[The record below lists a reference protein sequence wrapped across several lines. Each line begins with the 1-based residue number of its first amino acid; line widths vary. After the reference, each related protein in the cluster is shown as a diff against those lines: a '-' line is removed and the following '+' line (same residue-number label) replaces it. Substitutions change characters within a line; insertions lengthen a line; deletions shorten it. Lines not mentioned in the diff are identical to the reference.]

1 MAAVD
6 GGIVRPA
13 EWHRVRAFATDA
25 QTSPTALVVQG
36 EAGVGKSTLWQ
47 GGVAAAQDAGRTVL
61 RAEPLAGEA
70 DMSFAGLSDL
80 LAGVLRDVAVAIPA
94 PQLEALEV
102 ALLLRPSGD
111 QPPTAHAVGLAVLSA
126 LRACASRTP
135 LLVAVD
141 DVQWLDDA
149 SIEALTFAF
158 RRITDGPLAMLLAA
172 RTAAWADP
180 LTAGQPPP
188 SRRWQKLLTAVRATE
203 VIDVAPLDIWQIQ
216 NLLPDTVTAATARM
230 VARQSRGN
238 PFWAKEIVA
247 SLDSGAS
254 SVPPLAA
261 SLTERLSR
269 SLSAAAAEALAVV
282 AAAGRLQLPDA
293 VAMLS
298 QLQDPAA
305 AVDAAVVA
313 GVLVETDD
321 RIAVSHPLIAAAAV
335 DALPPGRR
343 SRLYR
348 QLGDASTDPERRGHF
363 AALAAGTTTDP
374 AVAAMLDA
382 AAAAAHARAGNAA
395 AAQFAVQAVS
405 FTPAAEQAALVR
417 RKIRAGELLFLAGE
431 VQPSLAQ
438 LEGLDIARLSTPD
451 LERALPMLLDM
462 AHLVQGAEAATE
474 IIVQAVDGASDEP
487 RRRALIFALAS
498 DYAYGIRCRRQTAAV
513 EAISCAEAAGAQA
526 LPALHR
532 ALINLAVAQVYAAEG
547 LNTSLLDR
555 AARLEANLPA
565 LQLHDTADLHRGL
578 WSAFID
584 DLDTARLALG
594 RCVERARASGDDYPL
609 SVFLSYLATAEVR
622 AGDFAAAARV
632 LDAEHAVSQW
642 HSWPLTAWHLSP
654 RSELLIAAAD
664 LDGAVQLADTYLPD
678 DGSVTIEARFGGA
691 CMRGKVSGWRGDP
704 DEAIRHLERAT
715 RHADQMEWVDP
726 GLRARIDPELA
737 AAYVAVGRLEDA
749 RQIASWLHDVGARL
763 SRPAVAGDAA
773 RIDALVQAQTG
784 DLDAAVQSARAAVAA
799 HGVSPLRLELARSLL
814 ALGRIE
820 RRRKARKEARSALQ
834 RALQLA
840 KECGHQPLAA
850 QIEHELPRLA
860 ATRSGS
866 DLTAT
871 EQRVADLIST
881 GATNRDVA
889 AALFVSVRT
898 VETHVASIYRK
909 LGVRTRVELMRLLSA
924 ASTR

>member
-1 MAAVD
+1 
-6 GGIVRPA
+6 
-13 EWHRVRAFATDA
+13 
-25 QTSPTALVVQG
+25 
-36 EAGVGKSTLWQ
+36 
-47 GGVAAAQDAGRTVL
+47 
-61 RAEPLAGEA
+61 
-70 DMSFAGLSDL
+70 
-80 LAGVLRDVAVAIPA
+80 
-94 PQLEALEV
+94 
-102 ALLLRPSGD
+102 
-111 QPPTAHAVGLAVLSA
+111 
-126 LRACASRTP
+126 
-135 LLVAVD
+135 
-141 DVQWLDDA
+141 
-149 SIEALTFAF
+149 
-158 RRITDGPLAMLLAA
+158 
-172 RTAAWADP
+172 
-180 LTAGQPPP
+180 
-188 SRRWQKLLTAVRATE
+188 
-203 VIDVAPLDIWQIQ
+203 
-216 NLLPDTVTAATARM
+216 VTAAKARE

-247 SLDSGAS
+247 SLDSGALT
-254 SVPPLAA
+254 VPPLAA

-269 SLSAAAAEALAVV
+269 SLTAAAAEALALV
-282 AAAGRLQLPDA
+282 AAAGRMRLA
-293 VAMLS
+293 EAAAMLS
-298 QLQDPAA
+298 QLEDPAA
-305 AVDAAVVA
+305 AIDAAVLA

-321 RIAVSHPLIAAAAV
+321 RIEVSHPLIAAAAV

-343 SRLYR
+343 GRLYR
-348 QLGDASTDPERRGHF
+348 QLADTSTDPERRGHF
-363 AALAAGTTTDP
+363 TALAAGTRTDP
-374 AVAAMLDA
+374 SVAVVLDA

-405 FTPAAEQAALVR
+405 FTPAAEQAALVH

-462 AHLVQGAEAATE
+462 AHLVRGAAAATG
-474 IIVQAVDGASDEP
+474 IIAQAVDGASDEP
-487 RRRALIFALAS
+487 RRRALVFALAS
-498 DYAYGIRCRRQTAAV
+498 DYAYGIRGRRRSAAA
-513 EAISCAEAAGAQA
+513 EAISCAEAAGAVA

-555 AARLEANLPA
+555 AARLEASLPA
-565 LQLHDTADLHRGL
+565 VQLHDTADLHRGI
-578 WSAFID
+578 WSAFLD
-584 DLDTARLALG
+584 DLDTARVALG
-594 RCVERARASGDDYPL
+594 RCVERSRASGDDYPL
-609 SVFLSYLATAEVR
+609 SVFLSYLATAEVL
-622 AGDFAAAARV
+622 AGDFAAAATV
-632 LDAEHAVSQW
+632 VDAEHAVAQW
-642 HSWPLTAWHLSP
+642 HNWPLTVWHLRP
-654 RSELLIAAAD
+654 RLELLIAAAD

-678 DGSVTIEARFGGA
+678 SESVTIEARFGGA
-691 CMRGKVSGWRGDP
+691 CVRGKVSAWRGERDA
-704 DEAIRHLERAT
+704 AIRHLERAT
-715 RHADQMEWVDP
+715 RHADEMEWVDP

-749 RQIASWLHDVGARL
+749 KRIASWLRDVGERL
-763 SRPAVAGDAA
+763 NRPAVTGDAA

-784 DLDAAVQSARAAVAA
+784 DLDAAAQSARAAVAA
-799 HGVSPLRLELARSLL
+799 HGVAPLRLELARSLL

-820 RRRKARKEARSALQ
+820 WRRRARKEARTALQ

-840 KECGHQPLAA
+840 TECGHRPLAA

-909 LGVRTRVELMRLLSA
+909 LGVRTRTELIRHLSA

>member
-1 MAAVD
+1 M
-6 GGIVRPA
+6 
-13 EWHRVRAFATDA
+13 
-25 QTSPTALVVQG
+25 
-36 EAGVGKSTLWQ
+36 
-47 GGVAAAQDAGRTVL
+47 VL
-61 RAEPLAGEA
+61 RTEPLAADA

-80 LAGVLRDVAVAIPA
+80 LAGVLPDVAAAIPA
-94 PQLEALEV
+94 PQLESLEV

-111 QPPTAHAVGLAVLSA
+111 QPPTAHAIGLAVLAA
-126 LRACASRTP
+126 LRACASQAP

-149 SIEALTFAF
+149 SIEALAFAF
-158 RRITDGPLAMLLAA
+158 RRVTDGPLAVLLAA

-180 LTAGQPPP
+180 LTAGLPPPP
-188 SRRWQKLLTAVRATE
+188 SRWQQLLTAVRATE
-203 VIDVAPLDIWQIQ
+203 VIDLAPLDMWQIQ
-216 NLLPDTVTAATARM
+216 NLLPDAVTAATARE

-254 SVPPLAA
+254 TVPPLAA

-269 SLSAAAAEALAVV
+269 TLTAAAAEALALV
-282 AAAGRLQLPDA
+282 AAAGRMRLAEA

-298 QLQDPAA
+298 QLEDPAA
-305 AVDAAVVA
+305 AIDAAVLA
-313 GVLVETDD
+313 RVLVETGD

-343 SRLYR
+343 GRLYR
-348 QLGDASTDPERRGHF
+348 QLADTSTDPERRGHF
-363 AALAAGTTTDP
+363 AALAAGTRTDP
-374 AVAAMLDA
+374 SVAVVLDA

-405 FTPAAEQAALVR
+405 FTPATEQAALVH
-417 RKIRAGELLFLAGE
+417 RKIRAAELLFLAGQ

-462 AHLVQGAEAATE
+462 AHLVHGAAAATG
-474 IIVQAVDGASDEP
+474 IIAQAVDGASDEP
-487 RRRALIFALAS
+487 RRRALVFALAS
-498 DYAYGIRCRRQTAAV
+498 DYAYGIHGRRRSAAA
-513 EAISCAEAAGAQA
+513 EAISCAEAAGAVA

-555 AARLEANLPA
+555 AARLEASLPA
-565 LQLHDTADLHRGL
+565 VQLHDTADLHRGI
-578 WSAFID
+578 WSAFLD
-584 DLDTARLALG
+584 DLDTARVALG

-609 SVFLSYLATAEVR
+609 SVFLSYLATVEVL
-622 AGDFAAAARV
+622 AGDFAAAATV
-632 LDAEHAVSQW
+632 VDAEHAVAQW
-642 HSWPLTAWHLSP
+642 HNWPLTVWHLRP

-678 DGSVTIEARFGGA
+678 YESVTIEARFGGA
-691 CMRGKVSGWRGDP
+691 CVRGKVSAWRGEP

-749 RQIASWLHDVGARL
+749 QRIASWLRDVGERL
-763 SRPAVAGDAA
+763 NRPAVAGDAA

-784 DLDAAVQSARAAVAA
+784 DLDAAAQSARAAVAA
-799 HGVSPLRLELARSLL
+799 HGVAPLRLELARSLL

-820 RRRKARKEARSALQ
+820 RRRRARKEARSALQ

-840 KECGHQPLAA
+840 TECGHRPLAA

-860 ATRSGS
+860 VTRSGS

-909 LGVRTRVELMRLLSA
+909 LGVRTRIELIRHFSS